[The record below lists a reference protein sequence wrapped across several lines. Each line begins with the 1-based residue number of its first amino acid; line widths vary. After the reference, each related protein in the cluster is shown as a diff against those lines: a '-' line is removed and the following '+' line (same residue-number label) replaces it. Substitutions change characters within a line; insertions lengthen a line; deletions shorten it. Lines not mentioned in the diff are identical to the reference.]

1 MLPDFG
7 WSELLVIAIVLIV
20 IVGPKDLPKMLRTFG
35 KTTSS
40 LRKMAGDFRRQFDD
54 ALKEAELDDVRQ
66 IANDLKGLDPRR
78 QIKDTLSPLGKVGQ
92 DISGELKKAAS
103 EIKKSDKPNS
113 DKSEAGKTKTDTTKP
128 AVTADS
134 TKAVGATSEL
144 ADDLKPA
151 AKAGT
156 TGKTT
161 KKPATQS
168 KPTAKSASTRKTA
181 AAKAPASKSASPSN
195 AASTKT
201 AAGTSAAKPKTSA
214 ARPKAA
220 ASNKSAASKT
230 SAVASKS
237 RTSTGQTK
245 PAAKPR
251 AATKT
256 TKTAAKDQS

>member
-103 EIKKSDKPNS
+103 EIKKADKPDS
-113 DKSEAGKTKTDTTKP
+113 GKSEAEKNKPDTTKP
-128 AVTADS
+128 AVSADS
-134 TKAVGATSEL
+134 AKAIEAASEW

-151 AKAGT
+151 ATAKV
-156 TGKTT
+156 TGKTAA
-161 KKPATQS
+161 KPKAAAKPAT
-168 KPTAKSASTRKTA
+168 KSASTRKAA
-181 AAKAPASKSASPSN
+181 AAKAPAKT
-195 AASTKT
+195 ASTKT
-201 AAGTSAAKPKTSA
+201 AAAKASTAKPKTSTA
-214 ARPKAA
+214 KPKTASPKPKTAA
-220 ASNKSAASKT
+220 AKT
-230 SAVASKS
+230 SSASASKS
-237 RTSTGQTK
+237 RTPTGQAKAAVK
-245 PAAKPR
+245 PK

>member
-66 IANDLKGLDPRR
+66 IASDLKGLDPRR

-92 DISGELKKAAS
+92 DISSELKKAAS
-103 EIKKSDKPNS
+103 DIEKSDKPKS
-113 DKSEAGKTKTDTTKP
+113 DKAETEKAKTDTTKP
-128 AVTADS
+128 SVTADS
-134 TKAVGATSEL
+134 AKAIEAASSW

-151 AKAGT
+151 AKSKA

-161 KKPATQS
+161 RKPAA
-168 KPTAKSASTRKTA
+168 KPKAATKPAAKSASTTKNAAAKAPTSKTASTRAAATKTA
-181 AAKAPASKSASPSN
+181 AAKPKS
-195 AASTKT
+195 T
-201 AAGTSAAKPKTSA
+201 AAT
-214 ARPKAA
+214 
-220 ASNKSAASKT
+220 
-230 SAVASKS
+230 KS

-245 PAAKPR
+245 AAAKPK

>member
-66 IANDLKGLDPRR
+66 IASDLKGLDPRR
-78 QIKDTLSPLGKVGQ
+78 QIKDTLNPLGKVGQ

-103 EIKKSDKPNS
+103 DIEKSDKPKS
-113 DKSEAGKTKTDTTKP
+113 DKSDAGKAKSDTTKP
-128 AVTADS
+128 SVTADS
-134 TKAVGATSEL
+134 AKAIEAASSW

-151 AKAGT
+151 AKPKA

-161 KKPATQS
+161 RKPAAAKPKTAS
-168 KPTAKSASTRKTA
+168 KPAAKAASVRKTA
-181 AAKAPASKSASPSN
+181 AAKAAATK
-195 AASTKT
+195 AASTKAPASRT
-201 AAGTSAAKPKTSA
+201 AAAKSKSTAAP
-214 ARPKAA
+214 
-220 ASNKSAASKT
+220 
-230 SAVASKS
+230 KS
-237 RTSTGQTK
+237 RTSTAQTK
-245 PAAKPR
+245 AAAKPK